1 MLPWCV
7 RVPVATARVRRS
19 QTCAICLQEGRASV
33 ECLQN
38 HAGGGLRLSPPPAGQ
53 SFRPPSVPRPGQRLA
68 NRPFILIIG
77 PFLSLREPSL
87 PCPHYG
93 QARMSVNQARSEKSY
108 HFSLRYRPTPG
119 G

>member
-1 MLPWCV
+1 MLRWCV
-7 RVPVATARVRRS
+7 HVPVATARVRRS
-19 QTCAICLQEGRASV
+19 HPCAVCAQEGRASV

-38 HAGGGLRLSPPPAGQ
+38 HAGGGLRVSPPPTGR
-53 SFRPPSVPRPGQRLA
+53 SFRPPSVPQPGQRLA

-87 PCPHYG
+87 PCPHCG
-93 QARMSVNQARSEKSY
+93 QARKSVNQARSEKSSP
-108 HFSLRYRPTPG
+108 FSPRCRPTPG